1 VTVLGRSLRAL
12 LARLREVDA
21 EREELSPRED
31 GKLVGLLL
39 VAAFGLA
46 MVFYFGTRVKVRKVE
61 PLLDALFGEGT
72 WTSVFRHPELGTLFK
87 DAWWVA
93 CILVFYG
100 ALPLLYARLVAPR
113 WSFADVGLSARRALA
128 HWKIYAALYALMLV
142 PVGLAALRGNF
153 IAYYP
158 INKTAV
164 ASLERFALWE
174 LIYLSQ
180 FFAVEVLFRGL
191 LILPFRRRLGS
202 YAILLPLLP
211 YCMVH
216 FGKPMPEALAALVAG
231 LVLGT
236 LALLTRTVWLGVAIH
251 ASVALTMDVLGIVM
265 RGGFTGR

>member
-1 VTVLGRSLRAL
+1 MRRLVDELV
-12 LARLREVDA
+12 ARLRAVDA
-21 EREELSPRED
+21 ERGELAPGED
-31 GKLVGLLL
+31 RKLVGLLL

-46 MVFYFGTRVKVRKVE
+46 MVTYFGTRVKVRKVE
-61 PLLDALFGEGT
+61 PLVDALLGDGA
-72 WTSVFRHPELGTLFK
+72 WHAIFRHPELGTLFK
-87 DAWWVA
+87 DAWWVG

-113 WSFADVGLSARRALA
+113 WTLADVGLSPRRALA
-128 HWKIYAALYALMLV
+128 HWKIYVGLYALMLV
-142 PVGLAALRGNF
+142 PIGLASLQGSF

-164 ASLERFALWE
+164 ASLERFVAWE
-174 LIYLSQ
+174 VIYLSQ
-180 FFAVEVLFRGL
+180 FFAVEVLFRGV
-191 LILPFRRRLGS
+191 LILPFRRRLGT

-216 FGKPMPEALAALVAG
+216 FGKPLPEALAALVAG
-231 LVLGT
+231 LALGT